1 MKKANT
7 PKEKFAVLYAQES
20 VLWKLCSDN
29 KWPDNLRKSYRAF
42 CDKVQEAVK
51 QLPNRHNIRLV
62 GFDNNPDISHYDI
75 DEDLNAEFKSKIC
88 SNSESGQFFAYC
100 NSRNQAAIQE
110 WLSENYP
117 TLDLE
122 FTKVDDPSNPYFV
135 NWNGATDFCKKKGF
149 KVELPE
155 GVVNL
160 DTLKEV
166 DNIQESIDELKIK
179 RDILLNSL

>member
-20 VLWKLCSDN
+20 VFWKLCSDN
-29 KWPDNLRKSYRAF
+29 EWPDTLRKSYRAF
-42 CDKVQEAVK
+42 CKKVQEAAK
-51 QLPNRHNIRLV
+51 QLPNLHNIRIV
-62 GFDNNPDISHYDI
+62 GFESNPDISHYDI
-75 DEDLNAEFKSKIC
+75 DEKLTAVFKSKI
-88 SNSESGQFFAYC
+88 NTDSESGQFFAYC
-100 NSRNQAAIQE
+100 NSRNQVEIKE

-122 FTKVDDPSNPYFV
+122 LSKVDNPSNPYFV
-135 NWNGATDFCKKKGF
+135 NWNGATNFCKKKGF
-149 KVELPE
+149 KIELPE